1 MRNNMRSILKRII
14 PIEYRIAIRTFKQA
28 AINYGISIASSSY
41 LLSDIFYTLFNR
53 SFGVEHRAVLK
64 GRAVFSEHMK
74 SPVDSSP
81 QLRRNIHRLEKGL
94 IMKPR
99 REIFGEAFIIQTI
112 DLYRSIV
119 EAPTISTDELKWAKD
134 ILSLYFETVSS
145 SEVIDLARKRY
156 EEISVVSDTI
166 YNSKFVPYMKS
177 ETTLSNVSYEEFM
190 TLCQQRR
197 SVRWYKSDS
206 VPDELINQALDIART
221 APSACNRQ
229 PFEFLVLNDKQQA
242 PVIAALPAGTG
253 GFAKQVPCIIVV
265 VGDLSCYPTEADR
278 HVMYIDSALSSM
290 QFMLALEILG
300 LSSCMLNWPENKSKE
315 LELYKKLS
323 IPLHKRVLM
332 MMSVGYAEP
341 SGMIPYSSK
350 KPLSVLRSS
359 IEKYNS

>member
-1 MRNNMRSILKRII
+1 MRSILKKII
-14 PIEYRIAIRTFKQA
+14 PIEYRITIRAFKQT
-28 AINYGISIASSSY
+28 AINYGISISSSSY

-53 SFGVEHRAVLK
+53 SFRVEHRAVLR
-64 GRAVFSEHMK
+64 GRKAFSEHMK

-99 REIFGEAFIIQTI
+99 RDIFGEAFIIQTI
-112 DLYRSIV
+112 DLYGAILAAPSISA
-119 EAPTISTDELKWAKD
+119 EEMKWAED
-134 ILSLYFETVSS
+134 VLILYFETVGS
-145 SEVIDLARKRY
+145 SEVVDLAREKHA
-156 EEISVVSDTI
+156 EIQRASSSTNERD
-166 YNSKFVPYMKS
+166 FVPYMRS
-177 ETTLSNVSYEEFM
+177 ESTLSSVNYEGLM
-190 TLCQQRR
+190 ALCQQRR

-206 VPDELINQALDIART
+206 IPDELINQALEVART

-242 PVIAALPAGTG
+242 PVIAALPAGTA

-265 VGDLSCYPTEADR
+265 IGDLSCYPTEADR

-290 QFMLALEILG
+290 QFMLALETLG
-300 LSSCMLNWPENKSKE
+300 LSSCMINWPENKSKE
-315 LELYKKLS
+315 LELYKELS

-341 SGMIPYSSK
+341 NGMIPYSSK
-350 KPLSVLRSS
+350 KPLSILRSS